1 MNFLTQTR
9 KRKILRPIWLLALVL
24 LGLSSA
30 AAQNSPGGV
39 VVTGVVI
46 DQRRTPVVDAS
57 VALHPEAQAAQETA
71 KTDAAGRFRFEKV
84 GEGNYT
90 VEVEHGG
97 FARSVTNLQISG
109 KAPDALTIKLSL
121 SSLLTNLTVVGDEP
135 AQVSAEIANNLD
147 TASVDQNL
155 LENVPV
161 FDQDYVTA
169 MSAFLDAGA
178 IGTSGVTTIVN
189 GMEVSSVAVSASA
202 VKEIRINQ
210 NPYSAEYGRPGRGG
224 IEIITKEG
232 GSDYHGTFNFIFRD
246 SALNARDAFALARAP
261 EQRRIFEGAF
271 GGPIGHSKSWSFML
285 SGHRQEEDLQSVVSA
300 LGLSGPIQE
309 SVPSPKRDTLFT
321 VHVGHDFSENHAAYW
336 EYNEWHYPSYNQ
348 GVGGYV
354 LPEAATN
361 SDQWEREWVFND
373 RLTISPHLLFQFQ
386 VLVGWE
392 HHATTSVNSAQQI
405 VVQDNFTSGGAQMDV
420 LGVEHNAAMSAVAS
434 WTHAK
439 HFVKFG
445 LNVPDLS
452 LRDFVNHNNFG
463 GTYYFASL
471 NDFQAK
477 NPYAYRQQQ
486 GAGSVTLWDDQIAG
500 FVQDEYQFRPNL
512 SLSFGLRYN
521 WQNHLHY
528 YKQFAPRFALAYSPD
543 KKRKTVIRAGA
554 GIFFDRTGPNPTRDL
569 YFYDGVVLRNIL
581 ILNPTYPDPLSGGG
595 SLSTLPTDT
604 VQFDP
609 TIREPYTIQYS
620 FGLERQLAKRT
631 TLAVSYTGS
640 RGIRLFRSRDL
651 NAPPPPGYVTNP
663 NPAIGILRNIES
675 SGRQA
680 GNSLE
685 ITLRGQI
692 THYSTGI
699 VQYTLSRTDNNTGGI
714 NWYPANQYD
723 LSGEWSRA
731 DFDQRHR
738 LNLLESISPG
748 KQFTFGVGVQLATGK
763 PYSMISG
770 VDTFNTGILNARPA
784 GVPRNSL
791 QGPGYADLDLRLS
804 RDFHIGKAEKEK
816 SKVAT
821 IGFDAFNVLNH
832 VNYTSFSGNVQ
843 SQFFRQA
850 VSALP
855 TRRLQVSAR
864 FKF

>member
-1 MNFLTQTR
+1 MKKKL
-9 KRKILRPIWLLALVL
+9 LRTIGLLALVL
-24 LGLSSA
+24 LGLRGA
-30 AAQNSPGGV
+30 AAQNTSGGV
-39 VVTGVVI
+39 VVTGIVM
-46 DQRRTPVVDAS
+46 DQRRTPVADAS
-57 VALHPEAQAAQETA
+57 VTLQQEAKAAREPA
-71 KTDAAGRFRFEKV
+71 KTDSAGRFRFENV
-84 GEGNYT
+84 GDGRYT
-90 VEVEHGG
+90 VEVEREG
-97 FARSVTNLQISG
+97 FARSVNTLQISG

-135 AQVSAEIANNLD
+135 AQVSTEMANNLD

-178 IGTSGVTTIVN
+178 IGTNGVTTIVN

-232 GSDYHGTFNFIFRD
+232 GEDYHGTFNFIFRD
-246 SALNARDAFALARAP
+246 SVLNARDVFALARAP

-271 GGPIGHSKSWSFML
+271 GGPIGHSKSWSFLL
-285 SGHRQEEDLQSVVSA
+285 SGHRQEEDLQSNVYAQGVS
-300 LGLSGPIQE
+300 GTIQE
-309 SVPSPKRDTLFT
+309 SVPSPKRDTMLN

-336 EYNEWHYPSYNQ
+336 EYSEWHYPSYNQ
-348 GVGGYV
+348 GVGGFV

-392 HHATTSVNSAQQI
+392 HHATTSVNPAPQI
-405 VVQDNFTSGGAQMDV
+405 VVQDAFTSGGAQMDV

-463 GTYYFASL
+463 GTYYFTSL
-471 NDFQAK
+471 SAFQAQ

-486 GAGSVTLWDDQIAG
+486 GAGAVTLWDDQLAG

-521 WQNHLHY
+521 WQNHLHDY
-528 YKQFAPRFALAYSPD
+528 RQFAPRFALAFSPD
-543 KKRKTVIRAGA
+543 KKRKTVLRAGA
-554 GIFFDRTGPNPTRDL
+554 GMFYDRTGPNPTRDL
-569 YFYDGVVLRNIL
+569 YFYDGVILRNIL
-581 ILNPTYPDPLSGGG
+581 ILNPSYPNPLSGGG

-609 TIREPYTIQYS
+609 AIREPYTIQYS
-620 FGLERQLAKRT
+620 FGVERQLAKRT
-631 TLAVSYTGS
+631 TLAVNYTGS

-651 NAPPPPGYVTNP
+651 NAPLPPSYAANP

-692 THYSTGI
+692 TRYSTGI

-738 LNLLESISPG
+738 LNLLESMSPG

-763 PYSMISG
+763 PYTWITG
-770 VDTFNTGILNARPA
+770 LDDFHTGILNARPP
-784 GVPRNSL
+784 GVARNSL

-804 RDFHIGKAEKEK
+804 RDFHIGKAEKEN

-821 IGFDAFNVLNH
+821 FGFEAFNVLNH
-832 VNYTSFSGNVQ
+832 VNYTSFSGNHL
-843 SQFFRQA
+843 SSSFGQA

-855 TRRLQVSAR
+855 TRRLQISAR